1 MQTAQAAVPYLQ
13 NPAAMKKDYV
23 PTGNRSDQ
31 KNSFSDTLKKG
42 LSKEKEPQ
50 PATDNTVNK
59 QPTQKEPGQENQPE
73 TQVEGVVIPMIPGLI
88 QNPCILQSAVSE
100 AVTPITDLTAE
111 IPMIPGGQQELGQQA
126 LAGTAEAVDEG
137 TQVLSKQTVVS
148 ELQPVA
154 TNHQTQVDTEQK
166 TIAAENTAQQPVVST
181 EKVTETQPNQA
192 GQNLSQQ
199 GRSQAETETADTK
212 ASELTQVAD
221 RQDNGV
227 SRTNANAFEVP
238 QTTQKAS
245 VDMTNLRAGI
255 QNLARTMADNMAA
268 GKNEFEIWLE
278 PANLGKMA
286 IKVAYESGR
295 AMISIMCTNEKTM
308 ELISQNAKQLG
319 NILQQHTGDET
330 VVVIDHPESDYLQQ
344 KMNQEQQN
352 GQQQE
357 EQDNK
362 SKQDQQQDPEHESF
376 LQQLRLGLM

>member
-23 PTGNRSDQ
+23 STGNRSDQ
-31 KNSFSDTLKKG
+31 KSSFSDTLKKG
-42 LSKEKEPQ
+42 LSKETQ
-50 PATDNTVNK
+50 PAADDTVNK
-59 QPTQKEPGQENQPE
+59 QPTQQKEPVQENQPE
-73 TQVEGVVIPMIPGLI
+73 APVEGLVIPIMPGII
-88 QNPCILQSAVSE
+88 QNPGILQDAVGE
-100 AVTPITDLTAE
+100 TVIPITDLTTE
-111 IPMIPGGQQELGQQA
+111 IPVISGQQQDLGQQ
-126 LAGTAEAVDEG
+126 GTASMVDAANQEG
-137 TQVLSKQTVVS
+137 QVLSKQAVIS
-148 ELQPVA
+148 ELQPIA
-154 TNHQTQVDTEQK
+154 TNQQTQMGTEQK
-166 TIAAENTAQQPVVST
+166 TAVAESEAQQPVAST
-181 EKVTETQPNQA
+181 AKVTDAQPNQT
-192 GQNLSQQ
+192 GQNMAGQ

-212 ASELTQVAD
+212 FSELGQAAD
-221 RQDNGV
+221 RQDSSV
-227 SRTNANAFEVP
+227 PRPAAFEVP

-245 VDMTNLRAGI
+245 VDMTSPRTGI
-255 QNLARTMADNMAA
+255 QNLARTMADHMAA

-357 EQDNK
+357 EQSNK
-362 SKQDQQQDPEHESF
+362 DKQDQQQDSEHESF

>member
-1 MQTAQAAVPYLQ
+1 MQTAQATVPYLQ

-23 PTGNRSDQ
+23 PTGNRSEQ

-88 QNPCILQSAVSE
+88 QNPGILQSAVSE
-100 AVTPITDLTAE
+100 AVTPITDLTTE
-111 IPMIPGGQQELGQQA
+111 IPVISGQQQELGQQA
-126 LAGTAEAVDEG
+126 LAGMAEAVDEG

-148 ELQPVA
+148 ELQPIA
-154 TNHQTQVDTEQK
+154 ANHQTQVGAEQK
-166 TIAAENTAQQPVVST
+166 ATAAENAAQQPVVST

-212 ASELTQVAD
+212 ASELTQAAD

-227 SRTNANAFEVP
+227 SRTNAFEVP

-245 VDMTNLRAGI
+245 VDMTNLRTGI

-344 KMNQEQQN
+344 KMNQEQQS

-357 EQDNK
+357 DQDNK
-362 SKQDQQQDPEHESF
+362 GKQEQKQDSEHESF